1 MAIETL
7 LWATPINEPEYM
19 EVLITNNASQI
30 PAARLWAEANGF
42 DRFRIST
49 LDLNKAPNFENVIN
63 H

>member
-1 MAIETL
+1 MTIETL

-19 EVLITNNASQI
+19 EVLITNNASLI

-49 LDLNKAPNFENVIN
+49 FDPSEAPNFENVIN